1 MAIDFGVL
9 AQSLMT
15 VAGVQGCALVSR
27 DGLTLAAAPS
37 SEEGTVTA
45 AWARLASLGEIEK
58 GFVAMDSQLWV
69 FARRGPFSAIV
80 LAEPSAR
87 PGLIL
92 TQIEQVLLA
101 ADEDRARARDEIR
114 NTPGRPGAESSP
126 TAAGRFRAP
135 LHRERAPAATV
146 DLEADGQEPAAAVKA
161 PSPTSD
167 PAAATA
173 RPGSDAPAPTGQ
185 APTAQPPS
193 GSEPEDG
200 DDWGIDVVEL
210 AREFGGLYREPD
222 RRGSSDA

>member
-58 GFVAMDSQLWV
+58 GFLAVDSQLWV

-92 TQIEQVLLA
+92 THVEQVLLA
-101 ADEDRARARDEIR
+101 AEEDRARARDEIR
-114 NTPGRPGAESSP
+114 STPGRAGSEGSP
-126 TAAGRFRAP
+126 TAQGRFRAP
-135 LHRERAPAATV
+135 LHRDRAPAPTV
-146 DLEADGQEPAAAVKA
+146 DLEADHQEPAVAVKVPTRPAEPAAAPGGVEA
-161 PSPTSD
+161 GPS
-167 PAAATA
+167 
-173 RPGSDAPAPTGQ
+173 RPSAK
-185 APTAQPPS
+185 PPS
-193 GSEPEDG
+193 RSEPEDG